1 MTKHEVLIKY
11 TRTCPICNTKHSIM
25 IPLDEVLE
33 WESGELVAIA
43 LKSLT
48 PTQHLQIL
56 TNACASC
63 VDKVANT
70 IANKERN

>member
-56 TNACASC
+56 TNACANC
-63 VDKVANT
+63 VDKAKGSAVNA
-70 IANKERN
+70 